1 MLHKTT
7 DALALYIG
15 LHYGE
20 EAAKEFTNGKQQASL
35 LPVLDAL
42 ITMNYFPRKSFGQ
55 TCCAGKFLFNF
66 VKKTLYFIF
75 L

>member
-42 ITMNYFPRKSFGQ
+42 ITINYFPINAFWADSLCRKISLQ
-55 TCCAGKFLFNF
+55 LRKKSALF
-66 VKKTLYFIF
+66 
-75 L
+75 

>member
-42 ITMNYFPRKSFGQ
+42 ITMNYFPRNAFWADLLCRKISLQ
-55 TCCAGKFLFNF
+55 LC
-66 VKKTLYFIF
+66 KKTLYFIF